1 MLLRKAQKTIG
12 IGIACSTAFLWT
24 GLAGTI
30 SGTVVDTS
38 NHAVPTAIVTISA
51 EPASPSTPAA
61 MHGASI
67 QTASDGTFSFAN
79 LNTGTYLLC
88 AQVPHG
94 ALIDPCQWTTTL
106 PHATVASSTSTSSIT
121 LTMRSGYRLPIR
133 VDDAQGLLNANEGKT
148 AGAHLLIGVNGG
160 YHFDT
165 AAIDSTDSAG
175 RNVSVLVPFDTS
187 FSVSVQ
193 SRFFKLQDATG
204 NSINKGATF
213 PVTVSSAAPSAS
225 LNVKVVGTN

>member
-1 MLLRKAQKTIG
+1 MLSRASWLSA
-12 IGIACSTAFLWT
+12 IAN
-24 GLAGTI
+24 GVMLAPAVMGATI
-30 SGTVVDTS
+30 SGSVFDTS
-38 NHAVPTAIVTISA
+38 NRPVASAIVTISE
-51 EPASPSTPAA
+51 EPASVSTPAA
-61 MHGASI
+61 MHGASMT
-67 QTASDGTFSFAN
+67 TAADGTFSFAN
-79 LNTGTYLLC
+79 LNAGTYLLC

-94 ALIDPCQWTTTL
+94 TLIDPCQWTAAL
-106 PHATVASSTSTSSIT
+106 PHVTVTSPTSISSIT

-133 VDDAQGLLNANEGKT
+133 VDDAQGLLSANEGKT

-160 YHFDT
+160 YHFET
-165 AAIDSTDSAG
+165 AVIDSTDSAG
-175 RNVSVLVPFDTS
+175 RNVSILVPFDTS

-204 NSINKGATF
+204 NAINKGAAF

>member
-1 MLLRKAQKTIG
+1 MQGNARFLTAVALFIG
-12 IGIACSTAFLWT
+12 ASSLSGEAA
-24 GLAGTI
+24 TI
-30 SGTVVDTS
+30 SGNVVDSS
-38 NHAVPTAIVTISA
+38 NHAVASAIVTISE
-51 EPASPSTPAA
+51 EPASTSAPAA
-61 MHGASI
+61 MHGAST
-67 QTASDGTFSFAN
+67 QTATDGTFSFAS
-79 LNTGTYLLC
+79 LQAGTYLLC

-94 ALIDPCQWTTTL
+94 TLIDPCQWTTTL
-106 PHATVASSTSTSSIT
+106 PHISVATSTSTSSIT

-133 VDDAQGLLNANEGKT
+133 VDDAQGLLSANEGKT
-148 AGAHLLIGVNGG
+148 AGAHLLIGVNGR

-165 AAIDSTDSAG
+165 AVIDSTDSAG

-204 NSINKGATF
+204 NTINKGAAF